1 MKVIKSKRMNY
12 SDIAPEIKKKF
23 LEYYLNNSNN
33 SIPTMQKKF
42 KLSYPFINRII
53 EEGRKDKSISN

>member
-1 MKVIKSKRMNY
+1 MKTTKNKRMSY
-12 SDIAPEIKKKF
+12 SDITPEMKNKV

-42 KLSYPFINRII
+42 KLSSFIINRII
-53 EEGRKDKSISN
+53 EEGMKEVLAK